1 MNVVNGAIAQLGE
14 RNTGSVEV
22 GGSIPP
28 GSTNALFQKGFG
40 NVRHTNHLLADVALT
55 STRNL
60 SRPTRQT
67 FFLNSQTVFG
77 IS

>member
-28 GSTNALFQKGFG
+28 GSTNALFHKGFG